1 VSENRFLQSFS
12 ALLASAILVCGT
24 HLLLIASQPAFEPQ
38 PAEVELPVSAPSLAP
53 ASENSVEITTESASE
68 APLDRQAA
76 PETTAPEPVRAPSSR
91 EITASLPQSLPTP
104 TAPFVGDQTSLGAD
118 DAAPTGPATS
128 EAAPDTAS
136 AETTSAEPQL
146 PANASVPEQHA
157 VAEIAEEQQHAVSPP
172 VEEQH
177 ASTTPSDIASH
188 APAAQQASVE
198 TVAAPT
204 SEPITRAGAD
214 DNASAAIVAAA
225 EVAASPSPAGADDNA
240 SAAIVAA
247 AEVAASPSPMDEA
260 KSPALT
266 ASVDSAMPQ
275 AIASAAAVAA
285 AQPAPNL
292 TAAVASQSPQSESV
306 PLPTPKPTPV
316 ADGKT
321 AKPAPKPQAPAA
333 EPEDQAATEQKP
345 RWAAMA
351 LAPADK
357 DTVAKPKLSPK
368 RTESAGGYNSKI
380 WSALA
385 RHKPK
390 TGKSGSASV
399 TFAIGPGGGLKSVR
413 VSGSSGDSQLDQM
426 ALATVR
432 NAAPFPPPPN
442 PASASYTIRIYF
454 R

>member
-1 VSENRFLQSFS
+1 MSENRFLQSFS

-68 APLDRQAA
+68 TPLDRQAA
-76 PETTAPEPVRAPSSR
+76 PEPTAPEPVRAPSSR

-225 EVAASPSPAGADDNA
+225 EVAASPSP
-240 SAAIVAA
+240 
-247 AEVAASPSPMDEA
+247 MDEA

-368 RTESAGGYNSKI
+368 RTESAGGYNAKI

>member
-1 VSENRFLQSFS
+1 MSENRFLQSFS

-24 HLLLIASQPAFEPQ
+24 HLLLIASQPEFEPQ
-38 PAEVELPVSAPSLAP
+38 PAEVELPVSTPSLAP
-53 ASENSVEITTESASE
+53 ASETSVEITTESASE

-76 PETTAPEPVRAPSSR
+76 PEPTAPEPVRAPSSR
-91 EITASLPQSLPTP
+91 EITASLPQSLPAP
-104 TAPFVGDQTSLGAD
+104 AAPFVGDQTSLGAD
-118 DAAPTGPATS
+118 DAAPAGPATPD
-128 EAAPDTAS
+128 AAPDAAS

-146 PANASVPEQHA
+146 PANASLPEQHA

-177 ASTTPSDIASH
+177 ASTAPSDIASH

-204 SEPITRAGAD
+204 SEPVTR
-214 DNASAAIVAAA
+214 
-225 EVAASPSPAGADDNA
+225 AGADDNA

-260 KSPALT
+260 KSPAPT
-266 ASVDSAMPQ
+266 ASVDSDMPQ

-285 AQPAPNL
+285 AQPAPKPR
-292 TAAVASQSPQSESV
+292 AAVASQSPQSESV
-306 PLPTPKPTPV
+306 PLPTPKPTLV
-316 ADGKT
+316 ADAKT

-333 EPEDQAATEQKP
+333 EHEEQAATEQKP

-368 RTESAGGYNSKI
+368 RTESAGGYNAKI
-380 WSALA
+380 WSALS

-399 TFAIGPGGGLKSVR
+399 TFAIGPGGGLKSAR

-432 NAAPFPPPPN
+432 NAAPFPPPPD